1 MTMKFLQ
8 ATSDAT
14 GYHYSI
20 WLDTTKT
27 ESDGK
32 TPDPTY
38 VRNYDWSPAPTDWTG
53 GAAAYQ
59 QMTLDEVKLLAQA
72 DLTALEQ
79 AQNPTP
85 TPTDLSVNGQTF

>member
-1 MTMKFLQ
+1 MQFLS
-8 ATSDAT
+8 ATIDIQ
-14 GYHYSI
+14 GYHYSV
-20 WLDTTKT
+20 WLDMSKT

-53 GAAAYQ
+53 GETAYQ
-59 QMTLDEVKLLAQA
+59 QMTITEVKLLAQA
-72 DLTALEQ
+72 DLIAIQQ

-85 TPTDLSVNGQTF
+85 TPTDLSVSGQTF